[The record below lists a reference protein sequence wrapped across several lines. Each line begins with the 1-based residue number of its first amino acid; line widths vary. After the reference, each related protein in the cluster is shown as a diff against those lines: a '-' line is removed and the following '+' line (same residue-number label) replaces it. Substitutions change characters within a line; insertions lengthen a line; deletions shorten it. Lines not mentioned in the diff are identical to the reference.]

1 MILALVFAASF
12 SSPGG
17 ITIIVVALVAVALA
31 VRAYIRQSWRAK
43 IETEKPGDDS
53 PTQHFLHDDD

>member
-1 MILALVFAASF
+1 MILALVIAASF

-17 ITIIVVALVAVALA
+17 ITIIVIALVALALG
-31 VRAYIRQSWRAK
+31 VRAYVRQSWRAK
-43 IETEKPGDDS
+43 NESDKPVDDS